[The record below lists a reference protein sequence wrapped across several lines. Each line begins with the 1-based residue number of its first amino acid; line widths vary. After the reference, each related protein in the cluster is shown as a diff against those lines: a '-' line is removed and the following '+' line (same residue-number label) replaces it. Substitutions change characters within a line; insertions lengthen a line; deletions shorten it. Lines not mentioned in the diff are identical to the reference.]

1 MDALYSRPGIAGNA
15 ELRMISSAAP
25 QSPVPPALAR
35 VPPGQPRKN
44 YGKSSILIGGDNG
57 KEAVAGSKI
66 AS

>member
-15 ELRMISSAAP
+15 ELRMISSAALRN
-25 QSPVPPALAR
+25 PALVALAQ
-35 VPPGQPRKN
+35 VPPGQPREN
-44 YGKSSILIGGDNG
+44 YGKSPILIGGDNG